1 MTPVSVD
8 IFVLV
13 HLQKSP
19 EGTCLLGSTHKTNYV
34 HFPLFSP
41 RLLHGIESLRPF
53 VPYTLIHNYCPFHWY
68 LSLTLPFQQISIPPL
83 EQNLNLCLQLP
94 IYITI
99 SATFH
104 SAFTHQSCFT
114 QHSSRPRRHLC
125 TKPLAT
131 RATCVTK

>member
-1 MTPVSVD
+1 MTPMTPASVD
-8 IFVLV
+8 FFVLV

-34 HFPLFSP
+34 RFPLFSP

-68 LSLTLPFQQISIPPL
+68 LSLTLPFQLISIPSP
-83 EQNLNLCLQLP
+83 EQNLNLRLRLP

-99 SATFH
+99 SATF
-104 SAFTHQSCFT
+104 
-114 QHSSRPRRHLC
+114 
-125 TKPLAT
+125 
-131 RATCVTK
+131 